1 MERVFK
7 REILLNKAAC
17 RIFCVFVFVV
27 LMGLGAFVRIPL
39 PFTPV
44 PVTAQTFF
52 VLLGAALLGSGLGVT
67 VQLSYAL
74 LAVWGGMS
82 FYLLGPTAGYIFGF
96 TLASFYLGRFIKYS
110 RNNLLATFAIFC
122 LADFIILFCGVI
134 WLKVLFGYSFAKL
147 LCIGF
152 VPFVPGDL
160 FKAWLAS
167 LVYLKL
173 NSRLKEIL

>member
-7 REILLNKAAC
+7 REIFLNKAAC

-52 VLLGAALLGSGLGVT
+52 VILGAALLGSSLGVA

-74 LAVWGGMS
+74 LAVWGGMN
-82 FYLLGPTAGYIFGF
+82 FYLLGTTAGYIFGF
-96 TLASFYLGRFIKYS
+96 ILVSFFLGRFIRYS
-110 RNNLLATFAIFC
+110 RNNPLAVLGVFC
-122 LADFIILFCGVI
+122 LADLIILSCGTA
-134 WLKVLFGYSFAKL
+134 WLKILLGVSFTKAL
-147 LCIGF
+147 YIGF
-152 VPFVPGDL
+152 IPFIPGDL
-160 FKAWLAS
+160 FKVWLAW

-173 NSRLKEIL
+173 NPRLKEIL